1 MTAIGVIPA
10 LDFVVD
16 GARCVT
22 HAAAPTIG
30 FDLQVTAPPELR
42 VHSVLLDA
50 QVQIAARRRGYSPE
64 AQERLGD
71 LFGTP
76 DRWGATL
83 RTLLW
88 TRTTLVVPA
97 FTGSTRAM
105 LPVAC
110 TYDLEVSA
118 ARYLHGLDG
127 GDVQLEFLFSG
138 TVFAAGADGRLQATR
153 LSWEHEAAFRMP
165 VAVWRE
171 AMNRDFPR
179 TGGLRLRRDAFDRL
193 SLYRTQGGHPSWE
206 AALDALLKEEA

>member
-1 MTAIGVIPA
+1 MTATGVIPA
-10 LDFVVD
+10 LDFAVD

-22 HAAAPTIG
+22 HAAAPTVG
-30 FDLQVTAPPELR
+30 FDLEVTAPPELR
-42 VHSVLLDA
+42 VHSVLLDV
-50 QVQIAARRRGYSPE
+50 QVQIAARRRGYGPE

-76 DRWGATL
+76 DRWGSTL

-97 FTGSTRAM
+97 FTGTTRAM

-127 GDVQLEFLFSG
+127 GDVPLEFLFSG
-138 TVFAAGADGRLQATR
+138 TVFAAGPDGRLQATR
-153 LSWEHEAAFRMP
+153 LSWEHEAAFHMP

-171 AMNRDFPR
+171 TMNRYFP
-179 TGGLRLRRDAFDRL
+179 GMAWLRLRRDAFARL
-193 SLYRTQGGHPSWE
+193 SLYRTRAGHPSWE
-206 AALDALLKEEA
+206 AALDALLEGEA